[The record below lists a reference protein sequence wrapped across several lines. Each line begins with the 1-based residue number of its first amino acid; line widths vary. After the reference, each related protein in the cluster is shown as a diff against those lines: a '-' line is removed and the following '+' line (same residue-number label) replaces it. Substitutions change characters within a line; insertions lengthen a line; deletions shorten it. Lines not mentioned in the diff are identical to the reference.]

1 MALCKPNNAGSIA
14 TVFIPGRTAGQVPC
28 SAFTFMEVLVTMVIF
43 TVGIVAIAAIFPVA
57 AILQRETIEDV
68 AVQHVRLNAL
78 ALLEARGIQESQML
92 DGLAGRAFDTD
103 ERVYPLP
110 RQILQSGG
118 TNPTRWTLA
127 DRSYPSEVPL
137 TDTNGQYGGRQYFWV
152 PLVRDRDGRD
162 NSFTADY
169 AWEIYVFIL
178 RRDSRADYV
187 RQSLN
192 QGGTWANF
200 NDNDNVPAN
209 PVPGVR
215 SVAVNVV
222 NPNRF
227 EFDRSGFNRDLD
239 QIISG
244 AQVLDAFGRAYSV
257 IRADADGFDTLQTIL
272 DYQPTGDDPRPM
284 TPDTI
289 WFVPLGGE
297 GKLNP
302 ARLVATILDSPIQ
315 DVVR

>member
-14 TVFIPGRTAGQVPC
+14 TVFIPGRTVGQVQC
-28 SAFTFMEVLVTMVIF
+28 SAFTFMEVLVTMAIF

-78 ALLEARGIQESQML
+78 ALLEARGIEESQML
-92 DGLAGRAFDTD
+92 DGLAGRTFDTD
-103 ERVYPLP
+103 ERVHPLP
-110 RQILQSGG
+110 PQILQSGG
-118 TNPTRWTLA
+118 TNRTRWTLA

-178 RRDSRADYV
+178 RRDSRANYV

-192 QGGTWANF
+192 QGGTWANLD
-200 NDNDNVPAN
+200 DNDNVPEN

-215 SVAVNVV
+215 SVAVNVA

-257 IRADADGFDTLQTIL
+257 IRADAHGFDTLQIIL
-272 DYQPTGDDPRPM
+272 DYQPTGDDPKPK
-284 TPDTI
+284 TPDTG

>member
-1 MALCKPNNAGSIA
+1 M
-14 TVFIPGRTAGQVPC
+14 
-28 SAFTFMEVLVTMVIF
+28 
-43 TVGIVAIAAIFPVA
+43 
-57 AILQRETIEDV
+57 
-68 AVQHVRLNAL
+68 
-78 ALLEARGIQESQML
+78 
-92 DGLAGRAFDTD
+92 
-103 ERVYPLP
+103 
-110 RQILQSGG
+110 
-118 TNPTRWTLA
+118 
-127 DRSYPSEVPL
+127 
-137 TDTNGQYGGRQYFWV
+137 

-178 RRDSRADYV
+178 RRDSRANYV

-192 QGGTWANF
+192 QGGTWANLD
-200 NDNDNVPAN
+200 DNDNVPEN

-215 SVAVNVV
+215 SVAVNVA

-257 IRADADGFDTLQTIL
+257 IRADADGFDTLQIIL
-272 DYQPTGDDPRPM
+272 DYQPTGDDPKPK
-284 TPDTI
+284 TPDTV